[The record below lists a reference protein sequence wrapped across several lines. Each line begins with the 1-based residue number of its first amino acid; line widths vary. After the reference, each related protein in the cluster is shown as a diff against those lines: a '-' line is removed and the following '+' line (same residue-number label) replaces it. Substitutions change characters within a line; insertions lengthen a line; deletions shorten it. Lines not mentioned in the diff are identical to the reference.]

1 MSSDSPT
8 KGFRLNHV
16 GLRVADLE
24 KSIEFYTGVFGMK
37 ELYRMPLETVTI
49 VFLGYPDAL
58 VADIP
63 MLAQQGA
70 LELVCPKVRS
80 HVGRISPLHRRM
92 LTYEHRIR
100 VRQ

>member
-16 GLRVADLE
+16 GLRVVDLD
-24 KSIEFYTGVFGMK
+24 KSIEFYSGVFGMK
-37 ELYRMPLETVTI
+37 ELHRMSLETVTI
-49 VFLGYPDAL
+49 VFLGYADAL

-70 LELVCPKVRS
+70 LELVCPKVSSNFRK
-80 HVGRISPLHRRM
+80 ISPSDLRM
-92 LTYEHRIR
+92 VTYEHRIR
-100 VRQ
+100 PRQ